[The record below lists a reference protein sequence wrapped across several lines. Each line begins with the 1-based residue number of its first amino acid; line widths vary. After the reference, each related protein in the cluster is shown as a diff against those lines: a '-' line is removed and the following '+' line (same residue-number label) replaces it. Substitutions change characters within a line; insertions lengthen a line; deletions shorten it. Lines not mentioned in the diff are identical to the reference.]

1 MGEKSIIDSLIR
13 KGGVVI
19 DAPGKTLPE
28 VYRNVLKDQV
38 FPEGLTSNSVYKE
51 LIQREKMMGTGV
63 GNGVAIPHP
72 RYPLIKTD
80 EDQRIIVVY
89 LKNPIAI
96 SSPDM
101 RPVSTLFIT
110 LTSSSKNHLQVLS
123 DLAFLIQ
130 KAPFREALEK
140 HSNEEALL
148 KTIHDILEKNKETN

>member
-1 MGEKSIIDSLIR
+1 MGETNLIDTLIR
-13 KGGVVI
+13 KGGVI
-19 DAPGKTLPE
+19 HDAPGKTLPE
-28 VYRNVLKDQV
+28 VYRNVLKDQI
-38 FPEGLTSNSVYKE
+38 FPEGLTSSIVYKE

-72 RYPLIKTD
+72 RYPLIKSDD
-80 EDQRIIVVY
+80 EQRIIVVY
-89 LKNPIAI
+89 LQSPISI

-140 HSNEEALL
+140 HSSQEDLL
-148 KTIHDILEKNKETN
+148 NTIHDILEKNKANN

>member
-1 MGEKSIIDSLIR
+1 MGETNFIDTLIR
-13 KGGVVI
+13 KGGVI
-19 DAPGKTLPE
+19 QDAPGKTLPE

-38 FPEGLTSNSVYKE
+38 FPEGLTNNTVYKE

-72 RYPLIKTD
+72 RYPLIKND

-89 LKNPIAI
+89 LKEPIAI

-130 KAPFREALEK
+130 KSGFRQALEK
-140 HSNEEALL
+140 HCSEEELL
-148 KTIHDILEKNKETN
+148 ATIHDILAKNKETN

>member
-1 MGEKSIIDSLIR
+1 MGETSLIDTLIR
-13 KGGVVI
+13 KGGVI
-19 DAPGKTLPE
+19 QNAPGKTLPE
-28 VYRNVLKDQV
+28 VYRTVLKDQE
-38 FPEGLTSNSVYKE
+38 FPEGLTGSIVYKE

-72 RYPLIKTD
+72 RYPLIKDDT
-80 EDQRIIVVY
+80 EQRIIVVY
-89 LKNPIAI
+89 LKDPIAI

-130 KAPFREALEK
+130 KAPFRAALEK
-140 HSNEEALL
+140 HASQDELL
-148 KTIHDILEKNKETN
+148 NTIQSILAKNKETK

>member
-1 MGEKSIIDSLIR
+1 MGETSIIDKLIR
-13 KGGVVI
+13 KGGIVQN
-19 DAPGKTLPE
+19 APGKTLPE
-28 VYRNVLKDQV
+28 VYRNVLKDQE
-38 FPEGLTSNSVYKE
+38 FPEGLTNSIVYKE

-72 RYPLIKTD
+72 RYPLIKND

-89 LKNPIAI
+89 LKNPISI

-130 KAPFREALEK
+130 KNTFREALEK
-140 HSNEEALL
+140 HSSEDELL
-148 KTIHDILEKNKETN
+148 NTIHSILEKNKGNN

>member
-1 MGEKSIIDSLIR
+1 MGETNLIDTLIR
-13 KGGVVI
+13 KGGVI
-19 DAPGKTLPE
+19 QNAPGKTLPE
-28 VYRNVLKDQV
+28 VYRNVLKDQT
-38 FPEGLTSNSVYKE
+38 FPEGLTSNIVYKE

-72 RYPLIKTD
+72 RYPLIKND
-80 EDQRIIVVY
+80 DDQRIIVVY
-89 LKNPIAI
+89 LKDPIAI

-130 KAPFREALEK
+130 KSTFRQTLEK
-140 HSNEEALL
+140 HSPQEELL
-148 KTIHDILEKNKETN
+148 NTIHDILAKNKETN